1 MAISTA
7 TDTNQNSVQKTAVAS
22 FDVEAVRADF
32 PALHQ
37 QVHNRPLVYLD
48 SGASAQKPNIVLEAM
63 DHYYKHDH
71 ANVHRGVHTLSE
83 RATRLHEQARTR
95 LVEFMNASGDEEAIF
110 VSGTTEGLNLVALS
124 YGRANLKPGDDILV
138 SEMEHHSNIVPWQL
152 IAEQT
157 GAVVRM
163 IPMDDRGVLD
173 LDAYDALLK
182 GPAKIVAVTHVANAL
197 GTINPVREMAD
208 RAHAAGAV
216 IVVDGAQA
224 VPHQRVDVKAL
235 DCDFYAYSG
244 HKMYGP
250 TGIGILYGKRELL
263 EAMPPWKGG
272 GDMIKTVSFEK
283 TTYSDL
289 PFKFE
294 AGTPNIADAI
304 GMGVA
309 AQYMMGLD
317 LEAASAHEKELL
329 DYAEARAADVAA
341 MTLYGQAP
349 DRTSILSFG
358 LEGIHAHDIGT
369 MLDHQ
374 GIAVRTGHHC
384 AQPVMQHFKVPA
396 TTRASLAIYNNKNDI
411 DRLFDGIEEVIKMF
425 S

>member
-1 MAISTA
+1 MAISTVS
-7 TDTNQNSVQKTAVAS
+7 DSDAVS
-22 FDVEAVRADF
+22 EHIPIRGFDVVKVRAEF

-37 QVHNRPLVYLD
+37 EVHGRSLVYLD
-48 SGASAQKPNIVLEAM
+48 SGASAQKPNVVIDAI
-63 DHYYKHDH
+63 DDYYKRDH

-83 RATRLHEQARTR
+83 RATRLHEKARSS
-95 LVEFMNASGDEEAIF
+95 LVEFINADSDEEAIF
-110 VSGTTEGLNLVALS
+110 VSGTTEGLNLVAQS
-124 YGRANLKPGDDILV
+124 YGRANLSSGDEILV

-157 GAVVRM
+157 GAIVRM
-163 IPMDDRGVLD
+163 IPMDDDGVLD
-173 LDAYDALLK
+173 LDAYAALLK
-182 GPAKIVAVTHVANAL
+182 GRPKIVAVTHVANAL
-197 GTINPVREMAD
+197 GTVNPIRELAD
-208 RAHAAGAV
+208 SAHAAGAI

-224 VPHQRVDVKAL
+224 VPHRSVDMKAL
-235 DCDFYAYSG
+235 DCDFYAFSG

-309 AQYMMGLD
+309 AEYMLSLD
-317 LEAASAHEKELL
+317 LEAADAHEKELL
-329 DYAEARAADVAA
+329 NYAESLATQVPG
-341 MTLYGQAP
+341 MQLFGQAP
-349 DRTSILSFG
+349 DRTSIFSFT
-358 LEGIHAHDIGT
+358 LEGIHPHDIGT
-369 MLDHQ
+369 VLDHQ

-396 TTRASLAIYNNKNDI
+396 TTRASLAIYNDSNDI
-411 DRLFDGIEEVIKMF
+411 DRLFEGIDEVIKMF

>member
-1 MAISTA
+1 
-7 TDTNQNSVQKTAVAS
+7 
-22 FDVEAVRADF
+22 
-32 PALHQ
+32 
-37 QVHNRPLVYLD
+37 
-48 SGASAQKPNIVLEAM
+48 
-63 DHYYKHDH
+63 
-71 ANVHRGVHTLSE
+71 
-83 RATRLHEQARTR
+83 
-95 LVEFMNASGDEEAIF
+95 MNAGGDEEAIF
-110 VSGTTEGLNLVALS
+110 VSGTTEGLNLVAQS
-124 YGRANLKPGDDILV
+124 WGRQNLKPGDDILV

-157 GAVVRM
+157 GAKVRM

-173 LDAYDALLK
+173 LDVYDTLLK
-182 GPAKIVAVTHVANAL
+182 GPVKVVAVTHVANAL
-197 GTINPVREMAD
+197 GTINPIRELAD

-224 VPHQRVDVKAL
+224 VPHMRVDVKAL

-309 AQYMMGLD
+309 AQYLMQID
-317 LEAASAHEKELL
+317 LEGASAHEKQLL
-329 DYAEARAADVAA
+329 SYAESRATEIAG
-341 MTLYGQAP
+341 MTLFGQAP
-349 DRTSILSFG
+349 ERTSILSFG

-384 AQPVMQHFKVPA
+384 AQPVMQHFNVPA